1 MARLAFLKPLVV
13 LTLTTAALPAWAQ
26 FIDAPG
32 SHDVLASDFIGLDVY
47 AVEPGAAPDVA
58 ARTDWDTIGEVE
70 DLVLSE
76 TGQVR
81 AVLVDVGGFL
91 GLGAHTVALDMSQL
105 TVLADETGA
114 RFVTTSA
121 TRAQLEGAPL
131 YPMTPM
137 TAEPMTTEPAASE
150 AVPGAAGVPTEPAA
164 EYVAAP
170 ADQVTAERLQGAD
183 VYEATGENIGEIAE
197 VFVQDGKIREVL
209 IDIGGFLGIGSRR
222 VIFPFEQLQVMER
235 SGEDALRVEVDATR
249 EALEKL
255 PAQEG

>member
-1 MARLAFLKPLVV
+1 MARLAFLKPLAV

-32 SHDVLASDFIGLDVY
+32 PHDVLASDFIGLDVY

-58 ARTDWDTIGEVE
+58 ARTGWDTIGEVE

-105 TVLADETGA
+105 TVLADEAGA

-131 YPMTPM
+131 YPMT
-137 TAEPMTTEPAASE
+137 AESPASE
-150 AVPGAAGVPTEPAA
+150 GVPGAAGVPTEPAA

-183 VYEATGENIGEIAE
+183 VYETTGENIGEIAE
-197 VFVQDGKIREVL
+197 VFVQEGQIREVL

-222 VIFPFEQLQVMER
+222 VIFPFEQLQVMQR
-235 SGEDALRVEVDATR
+235 SGEEALRVEVDATR
-249 EALEKL
+249 ETLEKL